1 MPNWCYTQFIFRGN
15 KTEIE
20 DFHAKIIEWT
30 SHGNPRSGCSGFGPK
45 WLGNILYGVGLEDR
59 IDADEDRIRCRG
71 TLNYIDDVEVLS
83 YDEATF
89 YIDTE
94 TAWVPMGIMWRETI
108 AALKYETIGF
118 SYMAEE
124 PGCEL
129 YEIYDPYG
137 DFVEEYR
144 VDMYL
149 EGDDVDDA
157 KLQKFRNIDYYPT
170 SDELKIALKELLNSE
185 DDDVFNLICA
195 VEKYPFKDSK
205 SYICIGKYARI
216 KELCE

>member
-1 MPNWCYTQFIFRGN
+1 MPNWCYTQIIFHGS

-30 SHGNPRSGCSGFGPK
+30 SHGNPKSVCSGFGPG
-45 WLGNILYGVGLEDR
+45 WLGNILYSVDLEDR
-59 IDADEDRIRCRG
+59 IDADENRIRCRG
-71 TLNYIDDVEVLS
+71 TLEYIEDVEVIS
-83 YDEATF
+83 EDEATF

-94 TAWVPMGIMWRETI
+94 TAWVPMTIMWSETI
-108 AALKYETIGF
+108 KALKYETIGF

-149 EGDDVDDA
+149 GGDDVDDA
-157 KLQKFRNIDYYPT
+157 KLQVFRNIDYFPT
-170 SDELKIALKELLNSE
+170 SDELKVALKELLESE
-185 DDDVFNLICA
+185 NDDIFDLICA
-195 VEKYPFKDSK
+195 AEKYPLKDK
-205 SYICIGKYARI
+205 RSYIHIGKYARVT
-216 KELCE
+216 EPTE